1 MFSTGCSPSGD
12 PGYGVLAQLTALRR
26 TALMGRR
33 RDARQRSIPEQTVAA
48 VQHSAP
54 ANVKPLWLPMTRSD
68 WDSIVSKARLTATGP
83 GSGLDG
89 QLDGQLE
96 EITVTAP
103 AELLPMNENVYDGMW
118 GGLLAPVWALMHPT
132 QAWRIFL
139 PIPPE

>member
-1 MFSTGCSPSGD
+1 MARCSARVAPRAATLALGL
-12 PGYGVLAQLTALRR
+12 LAQLTGIA
-26 TALMGRR
+26 AYSAEESAAG
-33 RDARQRSIPEQTVAA
+33 DARQRSIPEQTVAT

-54 ANVKPLWLPMTRSD
+54 ANVKPLWLPRTRSD
-68 WDSIVSKARLTATGP
+68 WDSIASKARLTATGP
-83 GSGLDG
+83 GSG
-89 QLDGQLE
+89 LDGQLE

>member
-1 MFSTGCSPSGD
+1 MARCSARVAPQAATLALGL
-12 PGYGVLAQLTALRR
+12 LAQLTG
-26 TALMGRR
+26 TAAYSAEESAAE
-33 RDARQRSIPEQTVAA
+33 DARQRSIPEQAVAA
-48 VQHSAP
+48 IPHSAP
-54 ANVKPLWLPMTRSD
+54 ASVKPLWLPRTRSD
-68 WDSIVSKARLTATGP
+68 WDSIASKARLTAAGP
-83 GSGLDG
+83 DSG
-89 QLDGQLE
+89 LDGQLE